1 MGKPLEN
8 ILEQVADWPEAA
20 QEALMQSIA
29 EIEEKFLGPYALS
42 DEERLGI
49 EKGLE
54 DARNKRFA
62 SPEKVAAVF
71 NKYRG

>member
-1 MGKPLEN
+1 MAKPLEN

-20 QEALMQSIA
+20 QDALMQSIA
-29 EIEEKFLGPYALS
+29 EIEEKFLGPYVLN
-42 DEERLGI
+42 DEERASI
-49 EKGLE
+49 ERGLD

-62 SPEKVAAVF
+62 SLDQVAKVF